1 MVTSVE
7 VMIAEMLSMAKA
19 TAPAII
25 APPRVVGVSPCRTII
40 AAAEL
45 PGGAVDGMAAA
56 AIVHAARSRVGA
68 AAPHED
74 SATALIACSTTAH
87 EDTASAASASVKAA
101 SASASAASASVKAA
115 SASAALRDVNA
126 GATAAEAASARSTAA
141 ASSTTAAPRF
151 GNGYSDEEP
160 YTQGD
165 AHHHC

>member
-1 MVTSVE
+1 
-7 VMIAEMLSMAKA
+7 
-19 TAPAII
+19 
-25 APPRVVGVSPCRTII
+25 
-40 AAAEL
+40 
-45 PGGAVDGMAAA
+45 MAAP

-87 EDTASAASASVKAA
+87 EDTASAASASVKA
-101 SASASAASASVKAA
+101 
-115 SASAALRDVNA
+115 ASAALRDVNA

-165 AHHHC
+165 AHQHC